1 MIRTGIEAPL
11 SQALRFLFSEKIDGD
26 LVSLAKTGVAVEK
39 NQVCPIVV
47 TLGCDSPIHAL
58 PLAVGAG
65 RQVGWPPNVVQP
77 GVVVRVVEFGDN
89 RPP

>member
-1 MIRTGIEAPL
+1 MLRTDIDAPL
-11 SQALRFLFSEKIDGD
+11 SQALRFMFSEKIDGD

-47 TLGCDSPIHAL
+47 TLGCDSPIHAQ
-58 PLAVGAG
+58 PLAVGAV
-65 RQVGWPPNVVQP
+65 RQVAWPPNDVQL
-77 GVVVRVVEFGDN
+77 GVVMRVVESGYN